1 MAGLGRIG
9 QISRTVTDI
18 DAAEA
23 WYRDVLGLAHL
34 YTFGSLAFFD
44 CDGTRLMLS
53 AGEATQADQYILY
66 FAVPD
71 IMAAHAALA
80 GRGAVFEREP
90 HMIHRHADG
99 TEEWMAFLKDNEGR
113 FIGIMS
119 QVKPGGGV

>member
-9 QISRTVTDI
+9 QISRTVSDI
-18 DAAEA
+18 AAAEA

-34 YTFGSLAFFD
+34 YTFGNLAFFD

-71 IMAAHAALA
+71 IMAAHAELA
-80 GRGAVFEREP
+80 GGARCSSGS
-90 HMIHRHADG
+90 R
-99 TEEWMAFLKDNEGR
+99 T
-113 FIGIMS
+113 
-119 QVKPGGGV
+119 